1 MNTLYAIGT
10 RVSLTPWAFAHVS
23 MMSSEASWMGFFMY
37 PTLSSRSCAWT
48 EDRPAERARPIAVA
62 AQSPMKRRS
71 SGIDTSSSRAVSWM
85 SAGLDH
91 HTPLPQPRQCGRP
104 PSRGYCH
111 SSPENT
117 ARSRAS
123 RIVCRRRQA
132 FLTLISVYDFRMW
145 HRLAWVVI
153 IAAFA
158 LEPASAQESPAQFYK
173 GKQITV
179 IVGSSAGGGYDIYAR
194 LLSRHMP
201 KHIPGN
207 PAMVVTNMAGAGSN
221 AAAAHLFN
229 VAPKDGTVI
238 AALQNSAV
246 LDSLLDALLGDTKR
260 LRHDA
265 TKFVHLG
272 SATIDHYVCIARADA
287 PVKSFKELL
296 TRELIIGASQ
306 PGTSTLDYPAMLNN
320 LTGTK
325 IRLVSGYPGTREITL
340 AIEKDEVKGLCGFS
354 WSSLQAQRPDWLKSG
369 FIRVLVQEHDKGHP
383 DISKMGVPLAVDFA
397 TTPEN
402 RRVMEL
408 IYSSETFGRPYMM
421 PPGVPAERVAA
432 LREAFM
438 RTMRDQE
445 LLAEAQRI
453 GVVIDPIS
461 GEELQA
467 LAEKIFATPAAVV
480 ERAKQAMEYKAP

>member
-1 MNTLYAIGT
+1 MW
-10 RVSLTPWAFAHVS
+10 RSLACVVT
-23 MMSSEASWMGFFMY
+23 
-37 PTLSSRSCAWT
+37 
-48 EDRPAERARPIAVA
+48 IAVL
-62 AQSPMKRRS
+62 
-71 SGIDTSSSRAVSWM
+71 AVVH
-85 SAGLDH
+85 A
-91 HTPLPQPRQCGRP
+91 
-104 PSRGYCH
+104 
-111 SSPENT
+111 N
-117 ARSRAS
+117 
-123 RIVCRRRQA
+123 
-132 FLTLISVYDFRMW
+132 
-145 HRLAWVVI
+145 
-153 IAAFA
+153 
-158 LEPASAQESPAQFYK
+158 AQESPAQFYS

-207 PAMVVTNMAGAGSN
+207 PTMVVTNMAGAGSN

-238 AALQNSAV
+238 GALQNSAV
-246 LDSLLDALLGDTKR
+246 LDSLLDVLLGDTKR

-287 PVKSFKELL
+287 AVKSFKDLL
-296 TRELIIGASQ
+296 TQELIIGASQ
-306 PGTSTLDYPAMLNN
+306 PGTSTRDYPAMLNN

-354 WSSLQAQRPDWLKSG
+354 WSSLRAQRPDWLKSG
-369 FIRVLVQEHDKGHP
+369 FIRVL
-383 DISKMGVPLAVDFA
+383 AVDFA

-402 RRVMEL
+402 RQVMEL

-421 PPGVPAERVAA
+421 SPGVPAERVAA
-432 LREAFM
+432 LRTAFM
-438 RTMRDQE
+438 QTMRDQN
-445 LLAEAQRI
+445 LLTEAQRI